1 MDLIEPGFRAKY
13 ENICVGNKG
22 PDSQH
27 IFFEGMLLA
36 DGLGMFVT
44 NSTHCT
50 QRAHERSRSRSALVW
65 EFSLGTPEL

>member
-1 MDLIEPGFRAKY
+1 MDLIEPGFRPKY

-22 PDSQH
+22 VDAQH

-44 NSTHCT
+44 NQTH
-50 QRAHERSRSRSALVW
+50 
-65 EFSLGTPEL
+65 

>member
-1 MDLIEPGFRAKY
+1 MDLIEPGFRPKY

-22 PDSQH
+22 VDAQH

-44 NSTHCT
+44 NQSH
-50 QRAHERSRSRSALVW
+50 
-65 EFSLGTPEL
+65 